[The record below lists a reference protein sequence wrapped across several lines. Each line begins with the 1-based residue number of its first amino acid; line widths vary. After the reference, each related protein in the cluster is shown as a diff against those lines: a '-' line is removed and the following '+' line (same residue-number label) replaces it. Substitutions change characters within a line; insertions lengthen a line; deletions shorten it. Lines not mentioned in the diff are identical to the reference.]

1 MARRQQQQRNYGGF
15 IPSNQLPLTKTQL
28 GAVLEYTGGN
38 SLWLNKYLD
47 RWAQID
53 GGLENVEA
61 GLTKTKQ
68 NKLKRIVQL
77 VSAAIT
83 KSPPST
89 RNVTVYKGIEDVP
102 DEWLTVPVGRIL
114 PHTERG
120 IVSTSFD
127 KNMAKTFMSPAAEDR
142 SVLLTLA
149 LPKGTKGLFVQ
160 SVSQF
165 EDENE
170 VILPHGTR
178 FRVTKRTFVV
188 YRGRRCVNY
197 ICRLSSQPKEI
208 ARIAPPGK
216 FVTTATT

>member
-15 IPSNQLPLTKTQL
+15 VPSNQLPLTKTQL
-28 GAVLEYTGGN
+28 GAVLEYTGGE

-53 GGLENVEA
+53 GGREN
-61 GLTKTKQ
+61 KF
-68 NKLKRIVQL
+68 KRIVQL
-77 VSAAIT
+77 VFAAIK
-83 KSPPST
+83 KSPPSRKT
-89 RNVTVYKGIEDVP
+89 VVVYKGIEDVP
-102 DEWLTVPVGRIL
+102 DAWLAVPVGRLL
-114 PHTERG
+114 PHTARG
-120 IVSTSFD
+120 LVSTSFD
-127 KNMAKTFMSPAAEDR
+127 KNMAKTFMSPNAEDR

-149 LPKGTKGLFVQ
+149 LPKRTRGLFVQ

-170 VILPHGTR
+170 LILPHGSR
-178 FRVTKRTFVV
+178 FRVTRRTFVM

-216 FVTTATT
+216 FVTTT

>member
-1 MARRQQQQRNYGGF
+1 LR
-15 IPSNQLPLTKTQL
+15 
-28 GAVLEYTGGN
+28 AVLEYTGGE
-38 SLWLNKYLD
+38 SVWLNKYLD

-53 GGLENVEA
+53 GGRESVEA
-61 GLTKTKQ
+61 QLTKTQQ
-68 NKLKRIVQL
+68 NKLKRLVQL
-77 VSAAIT
+77 VSAAIK
-83 KSPPST
+83 KSPPS
-89 RNVTVYKGIEDVP
+89 RNRVVVYKGIEDVP

-127 KNMAKTFMSPAAEDR
+127 KSMAKTFMSPSAEDR
-142 SVLLTLA
+142 SVLLTLS

-178 FRVTKRTFVV
+178 FRVTKRSFVL
-188 YRGRRCVNY
+188 YRGRSCVHY
-197 ICRLSSQPKEI
+197 ICRLVSQPKEI
-208 ARIAPPGK
+208 ERMAPPRNYM
-216 FVTTATT
+216 

>member
-28 GAVLEYTGGN
+28 GAVMEYTGGD

-53 GGLENVEA
+53 GGLKDVEA

-68 NKLKRIVQL
+68 NRLKRIVQL
-77 VSAAIT
+77 ISAAIV

-89 RNVTVYKGIEDVP
+89 RHVTVFKGIENVP
-102 DEWLTVPVGRIL
+102 VQWLTVPVGQTL

-120 IVSTSFD
+120 LVSTSFD
-127 KNMAKTFMSPAAEDR
+127 KSVGKTFMSSRVQDR
-142 SVLLTLA
+142 SVLLTLS
-149 LPKGTKGLFVQ
+149 LPKGTRGLFVQ

-170 VILPHGTR
+170 LILPHGSR
-178 FRVTKRTFVV
+178 FRVTKRSFVV
-188 YRGRRCVNY
+188 YMGRRCVHY
-197 ICRLSSQPKEI
+197 ICRLVSQPKSLS
-208 ARIAPPGK
+208 RMPPPRNY
-216 FVTTATT
+216 V

>member
-1 MARRQQQQRNYGGF
+1 MARRQQQRNYGGF
-15 IPSNQLPLTKTQL
+15 IPSDQLPLTKTQM
-28 GAVLEYTGGN
+28 GAVLEYTGGE

-47 RWAQID
+47 RWSRID
-53 GGLENVEA
+53 GGRESIEA
-61 GLTKTKQ
+61 QLTKTQQ
-68 NKLKRIVQL
+68 NKLKRLVQL
-77 VSAAIT
+77 VSAAIK
-83 KSPPST
+83 KSPPS
-89 RNVTVYKGIEDVP
+89 RKSVVVYKGIEDVP
-102 DEWLTVPVGRIL
+102 DEWLTVPVGRLL
-114 PHTERG
+114 PHTARG
-120 IVSTSFD
+120 LVSTSFD

-142 SVLLTLA
+142 SVLLTLS
-149 LPKGTKGLFVQ
+149 LPKGTRGLFVQ

-208 ARIAPPGK
+208 ARMAPPRNY
-216 FVTTATT
+216 V